1 MHDPAGNYF
10 DLSHQRLEHRADIY
24 TDAAVWN
31 QKHDRRIHHFTLRV
45 VDPIARRHRDDE
57 QKAVPGEAEQPREGQ
72 PGRPIGPVVHG
83 AVERLRDL
91 AARGVRHLLDA
102 HHQSRIAQAR
112 GDRQHGVTEGN
123 AAGGAGSLDLG
134 AGYVLEP
141 KLVGDDACQNLLPA
155 QRSGDEVA
163 EVQGAYLLAL
173 HASALERGVGRV
185 DREAL
190 QSPAVVLPKGCRSH
204 PGDRHVTHCRSPSG
218 AAAGLS

>member
-1 MHDPAGNYF
+1 MGRSRRPLRAVLGHHDDGGGAVAHRTAVIELDRIGDQLRLPDDVEAQVGAKLGQGVLQTIRLVLDDYGR
-10 DLSHQRLEHRADIY
+10 DLVSRRSVFGGM
-24 TDAAVWN
+24 DA
-31 QKHDRRIHHFTLRV
+31 
-45 VDPIARRHRDDE
+45 
-57 QKAVPGEAEQPREGQ
+57 PGEAEQPREGQ
-72 PGRPIGPVVHG
+72 PGRPVGPVVHG

-102 HHQSRIAQAR
+102 HHQGRIAQAR

-141 KLVGDDACQNLLPA
+141 KLIGDDACQNLLPA

-173 HASALERGVGRV
+173 HAS
-185 DREAL
+185 
-190 QSPAVVLPKGCRSH
+190 SS
-204 PGDRHVTHCRSPSG
+204 
-218 AAAGLS
+218 